1 MEKNIDNLKD
11 KIRKIMLKALLITGG
26 VFLVLGIIVYTFGID
41 NNGKG
46 SNVDF
51 SEYYNFSG
59 NILSIEEIYKGINLV
74 SEEIKDAY
82 GKSSVYALTLKN
94 NKLLSK
100 VILNTSVDLSNI
112 KNYSI
117 DVYDY
122 KDDGIKDFTYINQKT
137 DNGYQYK
144 LYSVDKTGQITCV
157 EDVMVTLND
166 DRASVKIDK
175 TEDGYKVRELSF
187 YYDGYIIPA
196 KVGKYKLEEKVE
208 TNLETISKNSKIAI
222 KEKYNALPRKYEVLN
237 TYPERLINANTYL
250 GSSIKNECIHV
261 DLDGDGEKEYIVY
274 CVINNIS
281 NIGLFDSLENY
292 LVTIFTG
299 DSNKSIS
306 KNIELADIDK
316 DGVME
321 IILVLDGEIEVH
333 KYNNGFYY

>member
-1 MEKNIDNLKD
+1 MENKIDNPKH
-11 KIRKIMLKALLITGG
+11 KIRSIMLKSLLGTIG
-26 VFLVLGIIVYTFGID
+26 VLVFLGIIVYILGTED
-41 NNGKG
+41 NGKG
-46 SNVDF
+46 TNINL

-59 NILSIEEIYKGINLV
+59 NILSTQEIYKGINLI
-74 SEEIKDAY
+74 SEEIKNEN

-100 VILNTSVDLSNI
+100 VVLNTEVDLSNI

-117 DVYDY
+117 DIYDY
-122 KDDGIKDFTYINQKT
+122 KEDGIKDFTYVNQKT
-137 DNGYQYK
+137 DDGYQYR
-144 LYSVDKTGQITCV
+144 LYSVDKLGQITCI
-157 EDVMVTLND
+157 EDVIATLDD

-175 TEDGYKVRELSF
+175 TENGYKVRELSF

-196 KVGKYKLEEKVE
+196 KVGKYKLEKKSDIVP
-208 TNLETISKNSKIAI
+208 ETISKNSKIAI
-222 KEKYNALPRKYEVLN
+222 KEKYNAIPRKYEILT

-250 GSSIKNECIHV
+250 QNSNKNECIEV
-261 DLDGDGEKEYIVY
+261 DLDGNGEKEYLVF
-274 CVINNIS
+274 CVINNVS
-281 NIGLFDSLENY
+281 SIGLFDSSENY

-299 DSNKSIS
+299 EQDRSIS

>member
-1 MEKNIDNLKD
+1 MEN
-11 KIRKIMLKALLITGG
+11 KINNPKHKMRSIMAKSLLVTFG
-26 VFLVLGIIVYTFGID
+26 VFMFLGSIVYIFGPD
-41 NNGKG
+41 
-46 SNVDF
+46 VDEKRTNINF

-59 NILSIEEIYKGINLV
+59 NILSTEEIYKGINLV
-74 SEEIKDAY
+74 SEEIKDEE
-82 GKSSVYALTLKN
+82 GRSSVYALTLKN
-94 NKLLSK
+94 NKLISK
-100 VILNTSVDLSNI
+100 IILNTSVDLSNI

-122 KDDGIKDFTYINQKT
+122 RDDGIKNFTYVNQKT

-175 TEDGYKVRELSF
+175 TEDGYKVRELNF
-187 YYDGYIIPA
+187 YYDGYVIPA

-222 KEKYNALPRKYEVLN
+222 KEKYNALPRKYQILN

-250 GSSIKNECIHV
+250 ENSIKNECIEV
-261 DLDGDGEKEYIVY
+261 DLDGNGEKEYIVS
-274 CVINNIS
+274 CVIDNIS
-281 NIGLFDSLENY
+281 SIGLFDSLENY
-292 LVTIFTG
+292 LVTLFTG
-299 DSNKSIS
+299 EESKCVS